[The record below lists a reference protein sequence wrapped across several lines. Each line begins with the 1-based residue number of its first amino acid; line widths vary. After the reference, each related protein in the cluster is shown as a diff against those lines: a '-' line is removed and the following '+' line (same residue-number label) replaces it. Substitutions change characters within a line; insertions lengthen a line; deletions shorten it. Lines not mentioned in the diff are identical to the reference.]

1 MNVTVILPAAGSS
14 ARFGRD
20 KLSCDLGG
28 RPLLVRTVEAFS
40 RRPEVQQIIVAGPP
54 GDGFES
60 FTDRFGPVLGFHG
73 VLVVPGG
80 KRDRWETVSL
90 ALAEVASEAT
100 HVAVHD
106 AARPCVADDMLD
118 RVFEAAASLDAVI
131 PGVVISS
138 TIKEIDEQGASNV
151 AEADLL
157 VDSILGEETAPR
169 LEAHPVLRTVP
180 RDGLVLA
187 QTPQVF
193 ARQLLMDAYA
203 GGCSEGAT
211 DDASV
216 VERFGASV
224 HVVPGD
230 PTNVKVT
237 RPEDLRLAELI
248 LRAGTGAA
256 RGR

>member
-1 MNVTVILPAAGSS
+1 MIVSVILPAAGGST
-14 ARFGRD
+14 RFGRD

-40 RRPEVQQIIVAGPP
+40 RRSEVRQIIVAGPP
-54 GDGFES
+54 GEAFEA

-80 KRDRWETVSL
+80 AQDRWETVSL
-90 ALAEVASEAT
+90 ALAHVAPDAT

-106 AARPCVADDMLD
+106 AARPCVAEAMLD

-131 PGVVISS
+131 PGVEISS
-138 TIKEIDEQGASNV
+138 TIKETDVLAASNV
-151 AEADLL
+151 AQADLL
-157 VDSILGEETAPR
+157 VDSILGQGSAPR
-169 LEAHPVLRTVP
+169 LEARPVLRTVP
-180 RDGLVLA
+180 RGGMVLA

-193 ARQLLMDAYA
+193 RRQLLMDAYA
-203 GGCSEGAT
+203 GGRAEGTT

-216 VERFGASV
+216 VERHGATV

-230 PTNVKVT
+230 PANVKVT
-237 RPEDLRLAELI
+237 RPEDLRLAEII
-248 LRAGTGAA
+248 LRSA
-256 RGR
+256 

>member
-1 MNVTVILPAAGSS
+1 MNVSVILPAAGASS
-14 ARFGRD
+14 RFGRD
-20 KLSCDLGG
+20 KLSSDLGG

-40 RRPEVQQIIVAGPP
+40 RRSEVQQIVVAGPP
-54 GDGFES
+54 GDAFEA

-80 KRDRWETVSL
+80 EQDRWETVSC
-90 ALAEVASEAT
+90 ALPYVAKDAT

-106 AARPCVADDMLD
+106 AARPCVSDGMLD
-118 RVFEAAASLDAVI
+118 RVFEAAANLDAVI
-131 PGVVISS
+131 PGVEISD
-138 TIKEIDEQGASNV
+138 TIKETDATAASNV

-157 VDSILGEETAPR
+157 VDSILGEESAPQ
-169 LEAHPVLRTVP
+169 LEATPVRRTVP
-180 RDGLVLA
+180 RGGLVLA

-193 ARQLLMDAYA
+193 ARQLIVDAYA
-203 GGCSEGAT
+203 SGRAAGTT

-216 VERFGASV
+216 VERFGATV

-230 PTNVKVT
+230 PANLKVT

-248 LRAGTGAA
+248 LKAG
-256 RGR
+256 

>member
-1 MNVTVILPAAGSS
+1 
-14 ARFGRD
+14 
-20 KLSCDLGG
+20 
-28 RPLLVRTVEAFS
+28 
-40 RRPEVQQIIVAGPP
+40 
-54 GDGFES
+54 
-60 FTDRFGPVLGFHG
+60 
-73 VLVVPGG
+73 
-80 KRDRWETVSL
+80 
-90 ALAEVASEAT
+90 
-100 HVAVHD
+100 
-106 AARPCVADDMLD
+106 
-118 RVFEAAASLDAVI
+118 
-131 PGVVISS
+131 
-138 TIKEIDEQGASNV
+138 
-151 AEADLL
+151 
-157 VDSILGEETAPR
+157 
-169 LEAHPVLRTVP
+169 
-180 RDGLVLA
+180 VLA